1 MMRRKVFFCLS
12 LIFLLPIFLS
22 QNAFAYLDLGTGSY
36 IFQVMVAVVIG
47 GLYTIKMHW
56 QKIKTF
62 FSNHFSKKQE
72 K

>member
-1 MMRRKVFFCLS
+1 MK
-12 LIFLLPIFLS
+12 LIFLITIYLLLIT
-22 QNAFAYLDLGTGSY
+22 NKAHAYLDPGTGSY
-36 IFQVMVAVVIG
+36 IFQVMAALVIG

>member
-1 MMRRKVFFCLS
+1 MK
-12 LIFLLPIFLS
+12 LIFLITIYLLLIT
-22 QNAFAYLDLGTGSY
+22 NKAHAYLDPGTGSY
-36 IFQVMVAVVIG
+36 IFQVMAALVIG

-62 FSNHFSKKQE
+62 FSNHVSKKQD